1 LDLVQQLEGQDAL
14 GNKQLKLLVRI
25 QSSYECVYLFLL
37 VFNTQIA
44 RQSKLDSI
52 QDGKSKDRPPK
63 FKAYPLDGLLYQS
76 IE

>member
-1 LDLVQQLEGQDAL
+1 LDLGQQLEDQDAL
-14 GNKQLKLLVRI
+14 GNKQLQLSVRI
-25 QSSYECVYLFLL
+25 RSSYECEYLFLL

-63 FKAYPLDGLLYQS
+63 FKAYPLDGLPYQS